1 MKSIYLKMLL
11 AIIIMTQVSFAQ
23 NSVVVINNP
32 DNNSFI
38 IYRDNRPIKKN
49 YSQFSLRNNDI
60 LICKELKKLSFNWAP
75 YASGQS
81 INDSTMKIII
91 TPPQKTKNSIS
102 RIIDSITSYLGF
114 CEADS
119 KSVELAV
126 RNETVDIPG
135 ANISGIQGFPISFS
149 YLKTSTLSIYD
160 SLGNKIFS
168 KELIYSIDKNTFSEL
183 PIKLNLES
191 NKKYNWSIINDQSER
206 KGIIRMIEPTTN
218 KNILKDFKTIDKQ
231 SANETE
237 GLLKKASYLQMLS
250 EISQDNYD
258 YYWLSYYFLG
268 LIKNPDYPNVEKL
281 LERFYKHSSRN

>member
-1 MKSIYLKMLL
+1 MKNIYLKMLI
-11 AIIIMTQVSFAQ
+11 AIIIMTQVSIAQ

-32 DNNSFI
+32 DNLSFT

-49 YSQFSLRNNDI
+49 YSQFSLRINDI
-60 LICKELKKLSFNWAP
+60 IICKELKKLSFNWAP

-81 INDSTMKIII
+81 INDSTMKVTI
-91 TPPQKTKNSIS
+91 TPPLKTKNSIA

-119 KSVELAV
+119 KSVDLAV
-126 RNETVDIPG
+126 RNETVDLPG
-135 ANISGIQGFPISFS
+135 TNVSGIQGFPISFS
-149 YLKTSTLSIYD
+149 YLKTSMLSIYD
-160 SLGNKIFS
+160 SLGNKIIS
-168 KELIYSIDKNTFSEL
+168 KELIYSVDKNVFSEL
-183 PIKLNLES
+183 PSKLNLES
-191 NKKYNWSIINDQSER
+191 NKKYNWSIINDQSEK
-206 KGIIRMIEPTTN
+206 KGTIRMVDPTIN

-250 EISQDNYD
+250 EINQDNYD

-268 LIKNPDYPNVEKL
+268 LIKNPDYPDVEKL
-281 LERFYKHSSRN
+281 LDRYYKHSSQN

>member
-1 MKSIYLKMLL
+1 MKNIYLKMLI
-11 AIIIMTQVSFAQ
+11 AITIMTQVSIAQ

-32 DNNSFI
+32 DNLSFT

-49 YSQFSLRNNDI
+49 YSQFSLRINDI
-60 LICKELKKLSFNWAP
+60 IICKELKKLSFNWAP

-81 INDSTMKIII
+81 INDSTMKVTI
-91 TPPQKTKNSIS
+91 TPPLKTKNSIA

-119 KSVELAV
+119 KSVDLAV
-126 RNETVDIPG
+126 RNETVDLPG
-135 ANISGIQGFPISFS
+135 TNVSGIQGFPISFS
-149 YLKTSTLSIYD
+149 YLKTSMLSIYD
-160 SLGNKIFS
+160 SLGNKIIS
-168 KELIYSIDKNTFSEL
+168 KELIYSVDKNVFSEL
-183 PIKLNLES
+183 PSKLNLES
-191 NKKYNWSIINDQSER
+191 NKKYDWSIINDQSEK
-206 KGIIRMIEPTTN
+206 KGTIRMVDPTIN

-250 EISQDNYD
+250 EINQDNYD

-268 LIKNPDYPNVEKL
+268 LIKNPDYPDVEKL
-281 LERFYKHSSRN
+281 LDRYYKHSSQN